1 VITINNCLV
10 INSNKLRSL
19 VRVSWSRDPKQKPK
33 TKNHETPTPLFLQKS
48 YLYCAHVLR
57 LRLLGLVKSFS
68 LDIVTLKNFLK
79 NLIGLKKNF
88 AKF

>member
-1 VITINNCLV
+1 MITFIIV
-10 INSNKLRSL
+10 SNKLTSL
-19 VRVSWSRDPKQKPK
+19 VRVSWSMDPKQRPK
-33 TKNHETPTPLFLQKS
+33 TKKQATPTPLFLQKS
-48 YLYCAHVLR
+48 YLYCAHVLT

-68 LDIVTLKNFLK
+68 LGIVTLKNFLK